1 VSKTPAFNLDT
12 AAYLADTSHLSLPH
26 HGAYLLILMTMWR
39 ADGWI
44 ADDERVLAS
53 ICKISV
59 FKWRAL
65 APLLRQLFLPLD
77 GKLSQKRLLLE
88 LERSKNLV
96 AKARLN
102 GSRGGAAKALKQ
114 KDRGLATATVPPD
127 ASPADRQ
134 NPTSERSSLL
144 ESNTQDQ
151 RLDKNKKGSSRG
163 TALPSGWQPTAS
175 LFAYGRNEGLTDTEI
190 RSAAENMRLWAKANS
205 NRAVGRKADWP
216 ATFQGWLR
224 RDADRKRSAQLRL
237 GQASSGRGGMAEVHK
252 MLREGEKEEEVE

>member
-1 VSKTPAFNLDT
+1 MSKTPPFNLDT

-44 ADDERVLAS
+44 ADDERVLSS
-53 ICKISV
+53 ICKVSI
-59 FKWRAL
+59 FRWRAL
-65 APLLRQLFLPLD
+65 APVLRPLLLLKD

-96 AKARLN
+96 EKARLN

-114 KDRGLATATVPPD
+114 KDRGLAAATSPPAVPPT
-127 ASPADRQ
+127 DRQ
-134 NPTSERSSLL
+134 NQASERPSLL
-144 ESNTQDQ
+144 ESNTQTQ
-151 RLDKNKKGSSRG
+151 RPDKKKDNSRG
-163 TALPSGWQPTAS
+163 TALPGDWQPAAS
-175 LFAYGRNEGLTDTEI
+175 LFAYGRNEGLTDAEV

-205 NRAVGRKADWP
+205 NRAVGRKADWD

-237 GQASSGRGGMAEVHK
+237 GQSSAGRGGMAQVHR
-252 MLREGEKEEEVE
+252 MLREGRQSEDVE